1 MSDDPFAAFKE
12 GQPPAV
18 DDLPKVGKEK
28 KTRKKKIPPKKTAA
42 NPPVADKE
50 ATREKTERKTRKP
63 RAAKELKLP
72 ISTLLEIGHLSEEE
86 SGALISIG
94 AGLQKLGKKSRGRI
108 VAALSKI
115 F

>member
-12 GQPPAV
+12 GQPPVEA
-18 DDLPKVGKEK
+18 PAAGKTK
-28 KTRKKKIPPKKTAA
+28 KPRKKKATANGATPDKKA
-42 NPPVADKE
+42 VAQ
-50 ATREKTERKTRKP
+50 ALTEVKQRKTRKP

-94 AGLQKLGKKSRGRI
+94 AGLQKLGKKSRGKI
-108 VAALSKI
+108 CAALLKI
-115 F
+115 FG